1 MINFDQIQVGDEL
14 PTLEIKFTRADLVA
28 YANASGDQ
36 NPIHQDEVVAKSVG
50 LPDVIAHG
58 MLTMGRAIR
67 VVTDWVADPTAVV
80 DYSVRMTRP
89 VVVPNNEIGAT
100 VIFGGKVAE
109 INSDRTVR
117 IDLTA
122 VCDGTTVLGQAK
134 AIVKFKSISS
144 NSYTV

>member
-1 MINFDQIQVGDEL
+1 MSIDFEQLNVGEEL
-14 PTLEIKFTRADLVA
+14 PGLELQFTRADLVA

-50 LPDVIAHG
+50 LPDVISHG

-67 VVTDWVADPTAVV
+67 VVTDWVGDPTSVV

-89 VVVPNNEIGAT
+89 VVVPDDGKGAT
-100 VIFGGKVAE
+100 VKFGGKITQ
-109 INSDRTVR
+109 INANRTVQ
-117 IDLTA
+117 IELSA

-134 AIVKFKSISS
+134 AIVAFK
-144 NSYTV
+144 